1 MSEKS
6 ISGVVL
12 AGQRSKESALLR
24 KANVSLEIM
33 VPVAGKA
40 SLVRVLDALR
50 DSSLVQPRVL
60 VGPDANMLAATEAA
74 RRLIHE
80 YQVEWV
86 PPAEDPA
93 SSAIIGS
100 ETLQY
105 PLLVTTADHALL
117 TPELI
122 DDFCT
127 AALNQEAD
135 FFCALVPFKLV
146 QRAYPKSR
154 RTVLRFS
161 DESFC
166 GANLFFV
173 KNASGLRAFKFWREM
188 QEYRKRPYIIALKL
202 GLTLF
207 SKYILSRLSL
217 KIALMRL
224 SELAGCKLGVIKLKA
239 ARAAIDV
246 DCLDEWQLAGSI
258 ILQEGE
264 AR

>member
-60 VGPDANMLAATEAA
+60 VGPDADMLAETEAA
-74 RRLIHE
+74 SRLIHE
-80 YQVEWV
+80 YQVEWI

-93 SSAIIGS
+93 SSAIIGA

-105 PLLVTTADHALL
+105 PVLVTTADHALL
-117 TPELI
+117 TPEVV
-122 DDFCT
+122 DRFCS
-127 AALNQEAD
+127 AALNEEAD
-135 FFCALVPFKLV
+135 FFCALVPFELV
-146 QRAYPKSR
+146 QNAYPKSR

-161 DESFC
+161 DEPCC
-166 GANLFFV
+166 GANLFFI
-173 KNASGLRAFKFWREM
+173 KNSLGIRAFEFWREM
-188 QEYRKRPYIIALKL
+188 QQYRKRPYIVALKL
-202 GLTLF
+202 GLIFF
-207 SKYILSRLSL
+207 SKYILRRLSL
-217 KIALMRL
+217 EVAMTRL
-224 SELAGCKLGVIKLKA
+224 SELAGCKLGVIKLEA
-239 ARAAIDV
+239 ARVAIDV
-246 DCLDEWQLAGSI
+246 DSIEDWRLAESI
-258 ILQEGE
+258 VFQEGN
-264 AR
+264 AK